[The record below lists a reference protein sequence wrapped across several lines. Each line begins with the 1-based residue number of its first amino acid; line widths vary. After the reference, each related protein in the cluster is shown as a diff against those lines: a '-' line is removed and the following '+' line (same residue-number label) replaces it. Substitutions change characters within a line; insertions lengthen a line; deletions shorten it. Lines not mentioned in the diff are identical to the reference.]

1 MRALAVF
8 RSQFSGLP
16 PWYPGTGAV
25 FCLSPAGHGRRF
37 GRPRGGSRAFV
48 DALQS
53 AVVSLGARVR
63 CDFRV
68 GRVSRDGDG
77 WRIECAAQ
85 GGPDIVVA
93 SRAVVSAIP
102 PQDTVLRLLDA
113 DAVPARVRRRF
124 EHVEVVSGN
133 LSQFTLA
140 AALRSRPPVDHL
152 TPGFEGSQLWLLS
165 DPACALQN
173 ASAALAL
180 TLAARPGVLLTFP
193 SLLDPSAAPD
203 GAATAWINGF
213 VAHRLTDDG
222 GWARG
227 APVASER
234 VWATVESCLPGVQ
247 ELVTDSVFT
256 SAEDLTLRTGA
267 VNAGAHVSTIITQLL
282 AGRPARGSA
291 DHRSGIDGL
300 YLTGAGTNPGPS
312 VSGLPGRACAEAILA
327 DLAAGT
333 GTGRV
338 HRSTASVRRE
348 LGRWRRLTELAVAA
362 RRDGGSAAAQPRA
375 D

>member
-1 MRALAVF
+1 M
-8 RSQFSGLP
+8 
-16 PWYPGTGAV
+16 
-25 FCLSPAGHGRRF
+25 
-37 GRPRGGSRAFV
+37 
-48 DALQS
+48 
-53 AVVSLGARVR
+53 
-63 CDFRV
+63 
-68 GRVSRDGDG
+68 
-77 WRIECAAQ
+77 
-85 GGPDIVVA
+85 
-93 SRAVVSAIP
+93 
-102 PQDTVLRLLDA
+102 
-113 DAVPARVRRRF
+113 
-124 EHVEVVSGN
+124 
-133 LSQFTLA
+133 
-140 AALRSRPPVDHL
+140 
-152 TPGFEGSQLWLLS
+152 
-165 DPACALQN
+165 
-173 ASAALAL
+173 
-180 TLAARPGVLLTFP
+180 
-193 SLLDPSAAPD
+193 
-203 GAATAWINGF
+203 
-213 VAHRLTDDG
+213 
-222 GWARG
+222 
-227 APVASER
+227 
-234 VWATVESCLPGVQ
+234 Q

-291 DHRSGIDGL
+291 DHRSGIAGL